1 MNKKYYSP
9 AGGIFFIFTL
19 FGIFNLF
26 IFYYAGLKSKS
37 KKYIFIGHLY
47 LILAIISILTTRH
60 LIILTSFVSFFKIIG
75 YFFGII
81 FAAVTFK
88 AFYERLRLLDMIP
101 PATFTEEK
109 KNIYSMDNKA
119 LADFVRK
126 YGYYSPESDNSR
138 HTNNNPPHSSSAQE
152 KEIPRNKSNNSGQKN
167 NNINNL
173 NSDVSYVTKETTTKT
188 IIKNGVE
195 HVIENTVVYK
205 SETNTTSKKKK
216 K

>member
-1 MNKKYYSP
+1 
-9 AGGIFFIFTL
+9 
-19 FGIFNLF
+19 
-26 IFYYAGLKSKS
+26 
-37 KKYIFIGHLY
+37 
-47 LILAIISILTTRH
+47 
-60 LIILTSFVSFFKIIG
+60 
-75 YFFGII
+75 
-81 FAAVTFK
+81 
-88 AFYERLRLLDMIP
+88 MIP

-119 LADFVRK
+119 LADFIRK

-138 HTNNNPPHSSSAQE
+138 YTNNNSPHPSSSQE
-152 KEIPRNKSNNSGQKN
+152 KEIPGDKSNNSGQKN
-167 NNINNL
+167 NSINNL

-216 K
+216 N